1 MTVVH
6 ATIAY
11 DNIIDRAS
19 TELTASNTVA
29 TLPASNLADAVV
41 GRVMRCAAAT
51 TTIQIEAD
59 AATPFRQCGF
69 FGIAEAITDF
79 AFTLKASTVSMGA
92 SEILNFN
99 SASPG
104 TGKSYQQSLGQNSRR
119 QALADFGAAFT
130 AKYIE
135 IAITAA
141 GANVEFG
148 RLFLAPIVAAMSRNI
163 TWPVEGKSIDQSLIK
178 RMTGADLI
186 FDRPVLAEWT
196 ISWGDGIS
204 DQDLLETAL
213 LTLDRVIGL
222 RKQVVYTQEPGG
234 TYTGINTTTLGRFQE
249 LGPNSQI
256 GYGRRGKTIR
266 ILES

>member
-1 MTVVH
+1 MTS

-11 DNIIDRAS
+11 DNIIDREETVFSA
-19 TELTASNTVA
+19 TNTISA
-29 TLPASNLADAVV
+29 LPASNLADAVV
-41 GRVMRCAAAT
+41 GRVMRCAATT
-51 TTIQIEAD
+51 TTIQITAD
-59 AATPFRQCGF
+59 AATPFQQCGF
-69 FGIAEAITDF
+69 FGIAESITGF
-79 AFTLKASTVSMGA
+79 AMTLKASSVSMGA

-99 SASPG
+99 GASPG
-104 TGKSYQQSLGQNSRR
+104 TGKSFQTSLGQYSRK

-130 AKYIE
+130 AQYIE
-135 IAITAA
+135 IAITTT

-163 TWPVEGKSIDQSLIK
+163 TWPIEGKSIDQSLIK

-186 FDRPVLAEWT
+186 FDRPVLSEWT
-196 ISWGDGIS
+196 IAWGDGIS

-213 LTLDRVIGL
+213 LKLDRVIGL

>member
-1 MTVVH
+1 MVTK

-11 DNIIDRAS
+11 DNIIDRDETVFS
-19 TELTASNTVA
+19 ASNTVA

-41 GRVMRCAAAT
+41 GRVMRCVGTT
-51 TTIQIEAD
+51 TTIQITAD
-59 AATPFRQCGF
+59 AATPFQQCGF

-79 AFTLKASTVSMGA
+79 AMTLKASNVSMGA
-92 SEILNFN
+92 SEILNFDG
-99 SASPG
+99 ASPG
-104 TGKSYQQSLGQNSRR
+104 TGKSYQKSLGRYSRR

-135 IAITAA
+135 IAITTT

-148 RLFLAPIVAAMSRNI
+148 RLVLAPVVAEMARNI
-163 TWPVEGKSIDQSLIK
+163 TWPIEGKSVDQSLIK
-178 RMTGADLI
+178 RMTGADLV
-186 FDRPVLAEWT
+186 FERPVLAEWT
-196 ISWGDGIS
+196 VAWGDGIS

-222 RKQVVYTQEPGG
+222 RKQVIYTQEPGG

-249 LGPNSQI
+249 LGPLSQI
-256 GYGRRGKTIR
+256 GYARRGKTFR